1 MYKRQVFENIDF
13 EKSISELNQSPKD
26 VGSEVAF
33 VGRST
38 AGKSTAINSITN
50 RNSLAKTSKTPGRT
64 QLINFFKVNENKRFV
79 DLPGYGFAKASKEK
93 QKSWNRLVTNY
104 IKYRQSL
111 KGGVLIIDI
120 RRGFGEMD
128 LMFLDFYLPLNK
140 RLHILLTKADK
151 LSKQKQSLILNEAR
165 EIYGSIATIQIFS
178 GTKKIGISEAQDQ
191 VTKFLENTK

>member
-1 MYKRQVFENIDF
+1 MVFENIDF
-13 EKSISELNQSPKD
+13 EKSIAELNQSPED
-26 VGSEVAF
+26 IGSEVAF
-33 VGRST
+33 VGRSN

-64 QLINFFKVNENKRFV
+64 QLINFFKINDNSRFV

-93 QKSWNRLVTNY
+93 QKSWNRLVTDY

-111 KGGVLIIDI
+111 KGVVLIIDI

-140 RLHILLTKADK
+140 QLHILLTKADK
-151 LSKQKQSLILNEAR
+151 LSKQKQSLILNEA
-165 EIYGSIATIQIFS
+165 IGNYGSIATIQLFS

-191 VTKFLENTK
+191 VTKFLESTK

>member
-1 MYKRQVFENIDF
+1 MVFENIDF
-13 EKSISELNQSPKD
+13 EKSISELNQSPED
-26 VGSEVAF
+26 IGSEVAF
-33 VGRST
+33 VGRSN

-64 QLINFFKVNENKRFV
+64 QLINFFKINDNSRFV

-93 QKSWNRLVTNY
+93 QKSWNRLVTDY

-111 KGGVLIIDI
+111 KGVVLIIDI

-191 VTKFLENTK
+191 VTKFLESTK

>member
-1 MYKRQVFENIDF
+1 MVFENIGF

-33 VGRST
+33 VGRSN

-111 KGGVLIIDI
+111 KGVVLIIDI

-178 GTKKIGISEAQDQ
+178 GTKKIGIREAQDQ

>member
-1 MYKRQVFENIDF
+1 MVFENIDF

-33 VGRST
+33 VGRSN

-64 QLINFFKVNENKRFV
+64 QLINFFKVDENKRFV
-79 DLPGYGFAKASKEK
+79 DLPGYGFARASKEK

-111 KGGVLIIDI
+111 KGVVLIIDI

>member
-1 MYKRQVFENIDF
+1 MVFENIDF

-33 VGRST
+33 VGRSN

-111 KGGVLIIDI
+111 KGVVLIIDI

-151 LSKQKQSLILNEAR
+151 LSKQKRSLILNEAR

-178 GTKKIGISEAQDQ
+178 GTKKIGVSEAQDQ

>member
-1 MYKRQVFENIDF
+1 MVFENIDF
-13 EKSISELNQSPKD
+13 EKSISELNQSPED
-26 VGSEVAF
+26 IGSEVAF
-33 VGRST
+33 VGRSN

-64 QLINFFKVNENKRFV
+64 QLINFFKINENSRFV

-93 QKSWNRLVTNY
+93 QKSWNRLVTDY

-111 KGGVLIIDI
+111 KGVVLIIDI

-140 RLHILLTKADK
+140 QLHILLTKADK
-151 LSKQKQSLILNEAR
+151 LSKQKQSLILNEA
-165 EIYGSIATIQIFS
+165 IGHYGSIATIQLFS

-191 VTKFLENTK
+191 VTKFLGNTK

>member
-1 MYKRQVFENIDF
+1 MVFENIDF
-13 EKSISELNQSPKD
+13 EKSISELNQSPED
-26 VGSEVAF
+26 IGSEVAF
-33 VGRST
+33 VGKSN

-64 QLINFFKVNENKRFV
+64 QLINFFKINDNSRFV

-93 QKSWNRLVTNY
+93 QKSWNRLVTDY

-111 KGGVLIIDI
+111 KGVVLIIDI

>member
-1 MYKRQVFENIDF
+1 MVFENIDF

-26 VGSEVAF
+26 IGAEVAF
-33 VGRST
+33 VGRSN

-111 KGGVLIIDI
+111 KGVVLIIDI

>member
-1 MYKRQVFENIDF
+1 MVFENIGF

-33 VGRST
+33 VGRSN

-104 IKYRQSL
+104 MKYRQSL
-111 KGGVLIIDI
+111 KGVVLIIDI

>member
-1 MYKRQVFENIDF
+1 MVFENIDF

-33 VGRST
+33 VGRSN

-104 IKYRQSL
+104 IKYRKSL
-111 KGGVLIIDI
+111 KGVVLIIDI
-120 RRGFGEMD
+120 RRGFSEMD

>member
-1 MYKRQVFENIDF
+1 MVFENIGF
-13 EKSISELNQSPKD
+13 EKSISELNQSPMD

-33 VGRST
+33 VGRSN

-111 KGGVLIIDI
+111 KGVVLIIDI

>member
-1 MYKRQVFENIDF
+1 MVFENIGF

-33 VGRST
+33 VGRSN

-64 QLINFFKVNENKRFV
+64 QLINFFKINENKRFV

-111 KGGVLIIDI
+111 KGVVLIIDI

-178 GTKKIGISEAQDQ
+178 GTKKIGVTEAQDQ
-191 VTKFLENTK
+191 VIRILESTK

>member
-1 MYKRQVFENIDF
+1 MVFENIGF

-33 VGRST
+33 VGRSN

-111 KGGVLIIDI
+111 KGVVLIIDI

-165 EIYGSIATIQIFS
+165 EIYGSIATVQIFS

>member
-1 MYKRQVFENIDF
+1 MVFENIDF

-33 VGRST
+33 VGRSN

-64 QLINFFKVNENKRFV
+64 QLINFFKINENKRFV

-111 KGGVLIIDI
+111 KGVVLIIDI

-140 RLHILLTKADK
+140 QLHILLTKADK
-151 LSKQKQSLILNEAR
+151 LSKQKQSLILNEVR
-165 EIYGSIATIQIFS
+165 EVYGSIATIQIFS

>member
-1 MYKRQVFENIDF
+1 MVFENIGF

-26 VGSEVAF
+26 IGSEVAF
-33 VGRST
+33 VGRSN

-64 QLINFFKVNENKRFV
+64 QLINFFKINDNSRFV
-79 DLPGYGFAKASKEK
+79 YLPGYGFAKASKEK
-93 QKSWNRLVTNY
+93 QKSWNRLVTDY

-111 KGGVLIIDI
+111 KGVVLIIDI

-140 RLHILLTKADK
+140 QLHILLTKADK
-151 LSKQKQSLILNEAR
+151 LSKQKQSLILNEA
-165 EIYGSIATIQIFS
+165 IGNYGSIATIQVFS
-178 GTKKIGISEAQDQ
+178 GTKKIGISEAQNK
-191 VTKFLENTK
+191 VTEFLENTK

>member
-1 MYKRQVFENIDF
+1 MVFENIGF

-33 VGRST
+33 VGRSN

-64 QLINFFKVNENKRFV
+64 QLINFFKVNENNRFV

-111 KGGVLIIDI
+111 KGVVLIIDI

-140 RLHILLTKADK
+140 QLHILVTKADK

>member
-1 MYKRQVFENIDF
+1 MVFENIDF

-33 VGRST
+33 VGRSN

-111 KGGVLIIDI
+111 KGVVLIIDI

-140 RLHILLTKADK
+140 QLHILLTKADK
-151 LSKQKQSLILNEAR
+151 LGKQKQSLILNEAR

-178 GTKKIGISEAQDQ
+178 GTKKIGVTEAQDQ
-191 VTKFLENTK
+191 VIRILESTK

>member
-1 MYKRQVFENIDF
+1 MVFENIDF
-13 EKSISELNQSPKD
+13 EKSISELNQSPED
-26 VGSEVAF
+26 IGSEVAF
-33 VGRST
+33 VGRSN

-64 QLINFFKVNENKRFV
+64 QLINFFKINDNSRFV

-93 QKSWNRLVTNY
+93 QKSWNRLVTDY

-111 KGGVLIIDI
+111 KGVVLIIDI

-140 RLHILLTKADK
+140 QLHILLTKADK
-151 LSKQKQSLILNEAR
+151 LSKQKQSLMLNEA
-165 EIYGSIATIQIFS
+165 IGNYGSIATIQLFS
-178 GTKKIGISEAQDQ
+178 GTKKIGISEAQNK
-191 VTKFLENTK
+191 VTEFLENTK

>member
-1 MYKRQVFENIDF
+1 MVFENIGF

-33 VGRST
+33 VGRSN

-64 QLINFFKVNENKRFV
+64 QLINFFKVNENRRFV

-111 KGGVLIIDI
+111 KGVVLIIDI

>member
-1 MYKRQVFENIDF
+1 MVFENIGF

-33 VGRST
+33 VGRSN

-111 KGGVLIIDI
+111 KGVVLIIDI

-140 RLHILLTKADK
+140 QLHILLTKADK

>member
-1 MYKRQVFENIDF
+1 MVFENIGF

-33 VGRST
+33 VGRSN

-64 QLINFFKVNENKRFV
+64 QLINFFKVNENNRFV

-111 KGGVLIIDI
+111 KGVVLIIDI
-120 RRGFGEMD
+120 IRGFGEMD

-178 GTKKIGISEAQDQ
+178 GTKKIGISDARDQ

>member
-1 MYKRQVFENIDF
+1 MVFENIGF

-33 VGRST
+33 VGRSN

-111 KGGVLIIDI
+111 IGVVLIIDI

>member
-1 MYKRQVFENIDF
+1 MVFENIGF

-26 VGSEVAF
+26 IGSEVAF
-33 VGRST
+33 VGRSN

-64 QLINFFKVNENKRFV
+64 QLINFFKVNKNKRFV

-111 KGGVLIIDI
+111 KGVVLIIDI

-140 RLHILLTKADK
+140 QLHILLTKADK
-151 LSKQKQSLILNEAR
+151 LGKQKQSLILNEAR

-178 GTKKIGISEAQDQ
+178 GTKKIGVTEAQDQ
-191 VTKFLENTK
+191 VIRILESTK

>member
-1 MYKRQVFENIDF
+1 MVFENIDF
-13 EKSISELNQSPKD
+13 EKSISELNQSPED
-26 VGSEVAF
+26 IGSEVAF
-33 VGRST
+33 VGRSN

-64 QLINFFKVNENKRFV
+64 QLINFFKVDENKRFV

-93 QKSWNRLVTNY
+93 QKSWNRLVTDY
-104 IKYRQSL
+104 IKYRESL
-111 KGGVLIIDI
+111 KGVVLIIDI

-191 VTKFLENTK
+191 VTKFLESTK

>member
-1 MYKRQVFENIDF
+1 MVFENINF
-13 EKSISELNQSPKD
+13 EKSISELNQSPED
-26 VGSEVAF
+26 IGSEVAF
-33 VGRST
+33 VGKSN

-64 QLINFFKVNENKRFV
+64 QLINFFKINDNSRFV

-93 QKSWNRLVTNY
+93 QKSWNRLVTDY

-111 KGGVLIIDI
+111 KGVVLIIDI

-140 RLHILLTKADK
+140 QLHILLTKADK
-151 LSKQKQSLILNEAR
+151 LSKQKQSLILNEA
-165 EIYGSIATIQIFS
+165 IGNYGSIATLQLFS

-191 VTKFLENTK
+191 VTKFLESTK

>member
-1 MYKRQVFENIDF
+1 MVFENIDF
-13 EKSISELNQSPKD
+13 EKSISELNQSPED
-26 VGSEVAF
+26 IGSEVAF
-33 VGRST
+33 VGRSN

-64 QLINFFKVNENKRFV
+64 RLINFFKINDNSRFV
-79 DLPGYGFAKASKEK
+79 DLPGYGFAKTSKEK
-93 QKSWNRLVTNY
+93 QKSWNRLVTDY

-111 KGGVLIIDI
+111 KGVVLIIDI

-140 RLHILLTKADK
+140 QLHILLTKADK
-151 LSKQKQSLILNEAR
+151 LSKQKQSLILNEA
-165 EIYGSIATIQIFS
+165 IGNYGSIATIQLFS

-191 VTKFLENTK
+191 VTKFLESTK

>member
-1 MYKRQVFENIDF
+1 MVFENIDF
-13 EKSISELNQSPKD
+13 EKSISELNQSPED
-26 VGSEVAF
+26 IGSEVAF
-33 VGRST
+33 VGRSN

-64 QLINFFKVNENKRFV
+64 QLINFFKINDNTRFV

-93 QKSWNRLVTNY
+93 QKSWNRLVTDY

-111 KGGVLIIDI
+111 KGVVLIIDI

-140 RLHILLTKADK
+140 QLHILLTKADK
-151 LSKQKQSLILNEAR
+151 LSKQKQSLILNEA
-165 EIYGSIATIQIFS
+165 IGNYGSIATIQVFS
-178 GTKKIGISEAQDQ
+178 GTKKIGISEAQNK
-191 VTKFLENTK
+191 VTEFLENTK

>member
-1 MYKRQVFENIDF
+1 MVFENIGF

-33 VGRST
+33 VGRSN

-64 QLINFFKVNENKRFV
+64 QLINFFKVDENKRFV
-79 DLPGYGFAKASKEK
+79 DLPGYGFARASKEK

-111 KGGVLIIDI
+111 KGVVLIIDI

-140 RLHILLTKADK
+140 QLHILLTKADK
-151 LSKQKQSLILNEAR
+151 LGKQKQSLILNEAR

>member
-1 MYKRQVFENIDF
+1 MVFENIDF

-33 VGRST
+33 VGRSN

-111 KGGVLIIDI
+111 KGVVLIIDI

>member
-1 MYKRQVFENIDF
+1 MVFENIDF
-13 EKSISELNQSPKD
+13 EKSISELNQSPED

-33 VGRST
+33 VGRSN

-64 QLINFFKVNENKRFV
+64 QLINFFKVDENKRFV

-93 QKSWNRLVTNY
+93 QKSWNRLVTDY

-111 KGGVLIIDI
+111 KGVVLIIDI

-151 LSKQKQSLILNEAR
+151 LSKQKQSLVLSEA
-165 EIYGSIATIQIFS
+165 INTYCSIATIQLFS
-178 GTKKIGISEAQDQ
+178 GTKKIGVNEAQDR
-191 VTKFLENTK
+191 VTKFLEITN

>member
-1 MYKRQVFENIDF
+1 MVFENIDF
-13 EKSISELNQSPKD
+13 EKSISELNQSPED
-26 VGSEVAF
+26 IGSEVAF
-33 VGRST
+33 VGRSN

-64 QLINFFKVNENKRFV
+64 QLINFFKINDNTRFV

-93 QKSWNRLVTNY
+93 QKSWNRLVTDY

-111 KGGVLIIDI
+111 KGVVLIIDI

-140 RLHILLTKADK
+140 QLHILLTKADK
-151 LSKQKQSLILNEAR
+151 LSKQKQSLMLNEA
-165 EIYGSIATIQIFS
+165 IGNYGSIATIQIFS

-191 VTKFLENTK
+191 VTKFLESTK

>member
-1 MYKRQVFENIDF
+1 MVFENINF
-13 EKSISELNQSPKD
+13 EKSISELNQSPED
-26 VGSEVAF
+26 IGSEVAF
-33 VGRST
+33 VGRSN

-64 QLINFFKVNENKRFV
+64 QLINFFKINDNSRFV

-93 QKSWNRLVTNY
+93 QKSWNRLVTDY

-111 KGGVLIIDI
+111 KGVVLIIDI

-140 RLHILLTKADK
+140 QLHILLTKADK
-151 LSKQKQSLILNEAR
+151 LSKQKQSLILNEA
-165 EIYGSIATIQIFS
+165 IGNYGSIATLQLFS

-191 VTKFLENTK
+191 VTKFLESTK

>member
-1 MYKRQVFENIDF
+1 MVFENIDF

-33 VGRST
+33 VGRSN

-50 RNSLAKTSKTPGRT
+50 RKSLAKTSKTPGRT
-64 QLINFFKVNENKRFV
+64 QLINFFKINDNSRFV

-93 QKSWNRLVTNY
+93 QKSWNRLVTDY

-111 KGGVLIIDI
+111 KGVVLIIDI

-140 RLHILLTKADK
+140 QLHILLTKADK

-178 GTKKIGISEAQDQ
+178 GTKKIGVTEAQDQ
-191 VTKFLENTK
+191 VIRILESTK

>member
-1 MYKRQVFENIDF
+1 MVFENIDF
-13 EKSISELNQSPKD
+13 EKSISELNQSPED
-26 VGSEVAF
+26 IGSEVAF
-33 VGRST
+33 VGRSN

-111 KGGVLIIDI
+111 KGVVLIIDI

>member
-1 MYKRQVFENIDF
+1 MVFENIGF

-33 VGRST
+33 VGRSN

-64 QLINFFKVNENKRFV
+64 QLINFFKVDENKRFV

-111 KGGVLIIDI
+111 KGVVLIIDI

>member
-1 MYKRQVFENIDF
+1 MVFENIGF

-33 VGRST
+33 VGRSN

-79 DLPGYGFAKASKEK
+79 DLPGYGFARASKEK

-111 KGGVLIIDI
+111 KGVVLIIDI

>member
-1 MYKRQVFENIDF
+1 MVFENIDF
-13 EKSISELNQSPKD
+13 EKSISELNQSPED
-26 VGSEVAF
+26 IGSEVAF
-33 VGRST
+33 VGRSN

-111 KGGVLIIDI
+111 KGVVLIIDI

-140 RLHILLTKADK
+140 QLHILLTKADK
-151 LSKQKQSLILNEAR
+151 LSKQKQSLILNEA
-165 EIYGSIATIQIFS
+165 IGNYGSIATIQLFS

-191 VTKFLENTK
+191 VTKFLESTK

>member
-1 MYKRQVFENIDF
+1 MVFENIDF
-13 EKSISELNQSPKD
+13 EKSISELNQSPED
-26 VGSEVAF
+26 IGSEVAF
-33 VGRST
+33 VGRSN

-93 QKSWNRLVTNY
+93 QKSWNRLVTDY

-111 KGGVLIIDI
+111 KGVVLIIDI
-120 RRGFGEMD
+120 RRSFGEMD

-140 RLHILLTKADK
+140 QLHILLTKADK
-151 LSKQKQSLILNEAR
+151 LSKQKQSLILNEA
-165 EIYGSIATIQIFS
+165 IGNYGSIATIQLFS

-191 VTKFLENTK
+191 VTKFLESTK